1 MSQWLHF
8 KGVEI
13 DISFS
18 MSFLILKGANKMQK
32 LKVLFTNEL
41 NVNIFDKDFYLSLFN
56 SIIDLQQK
64 KEEEHAL

>member
-41 NVNIFDKDFYLSLFN
+41 NVNIFDKDFYLLLFN

>member
-1 MSQWLHF
+1 
-8 KGVEI
+8 
-13 DISFS
+13 

-41 NVNIFDKDFYLSLFN
+41 NVNIFDKDFYLLLFN

>member
-1 MSQWLHF
+1 
-8 KGVEI
+8 
-13 DISFS
+13 
-18 MSFLILKGANKMQK
+18 MQK

-41 NVNIFDKDFYLSLFN
+41 NVNIFDKDFYLLLFN